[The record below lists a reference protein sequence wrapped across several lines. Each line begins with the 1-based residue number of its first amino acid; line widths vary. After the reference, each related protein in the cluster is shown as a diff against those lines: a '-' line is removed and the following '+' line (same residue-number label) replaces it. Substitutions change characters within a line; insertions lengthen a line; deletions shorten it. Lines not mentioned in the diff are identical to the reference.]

1 MSKQETPKREK
12 LYVRRRWV
20 LRRFAVFLLVLLAVN
35 HFMQIGFLLPIQGI
49 RQVEERQGEP
59 HGRVLAR
66 DWAPEIHRTH
76 LVYLT
81 AAEDAVTLADTYLS
95 LYGWMG
101 GFGWTLD
108 CTTGEPLY
116 AGEMTMSRDEREE
129 TVCYYYG
136 RVDDPAIERVEV
148 SVRGVYYHE
157 DGTEEWEEA
166 ACLPAGPEDF
176 LEWKGHRHF
185 LLSHTIAAWPYDSSR
200 HAWATGYD
208 STGNVVTEFE
218 IETGTHSYFG

>member
-20 LRRFAVFLLVLLAVN
+20 LRRFAIFLLVLLAVN

-49 RQVEERQGEP
+49 RQVEERQGAP

-101 GFGWTLD
+101 GFGWTPPANLS
-108 CTTGEPLY
+108 TP
-116 AGEMTMSRDEREE
+116 
-129 TVCYYYG
+129 G
-136 RVDDPAIERVEV
+136 R
-148 SVRGVYYHE
+148 
-157 DGTEEWEEA
+157 
-166 ACLPAGPEDF
+166 
-176 LEWKGHRHF
+176 
-185 LLSHTIAAWPYDSSR
+185 
-200 HAWATGYD
+200 
-208 STGNVVTEFE
+208 
-218 IETGTHSYFG
+218 

>member
-1 MSKQETPKREK
+1 MAEYWRGTGP
-12 LYVRRRWV
+12 RR
-20 LRRFAVFLLVLLAVN
+20 
-35 HFMQIGFLLPIQGI
+35 
-49 RQVEERQGEP
+49 
-59 HGRVLAR
+59 
-66 DWAPEIHRTH
+66 IHRTH

-136 RVDDPAIERVEV
+136 RVDDPA
-148 SVRGVYYHE
+148 
-157 DGTEEWEEA
+157 
-166 ACLPAGPEDF
+166 
-176 LEWKGHRHF
+176 
-185 LLSHTIAAWPYDSSR
+185 SS
-200 HAWATGYD
+200 G
-208 STGNVVTEFE
+208 
-218 IETGTHSYFG
+218 

>member
-1 MSKQETPKREK
+1 
-12 LYVRRRWV
+12 
-20 LRRFAVFLLVLLAVN
+20 
-35 HFMQIGFLLPIQGI
+35 MQIGFLLPIQGI
-49 RQVEERQGEP
+49 RQVEERQGAP

-116 AGEMTMSRDEREE
+116 AGEMTMSRDEREGDRLLLLWP
-129 TVCYYYG
+129 G
-136 RVDDPAIERVEV
+136 RRPCHRAGR
-148 SVRGVYYHE
+148 SQRSG
-157 DGTEEWEEA
+157 
-166 ACLPAGPEDF
+166 CLLP
-176 LEWKGHRHF
+176 
-185 LLSHTIAAWPYDSSR
+185 
-200 HAWATGYD
+200 
-208 STGNVVTEFE
+208 
-218 IETGTHSYFG
+218 